1 MINAL
6 KVTTSEANFHLYHI
20 DESKN
25 LKTNPG
31 VVTFSALIEAI
42 NRSKPEFCDLANI
55 RGSKRGLMIAS
66 VQIFNESREAGG
78 GQELKERN
86 PKRVKKP

>member
-6 KVTTSEANFHLYHI
+6 KVTTSEANFHLHHI
-20 DESKN
+20 DESES
-25 LKTNPG
+25 LKTNAD

-55 RGSKRGLMIAS
+55 RGSKRGLMIAL
-66 VQIFNESREAGG
+66 VQIFS
-78 GQELKERN
+78 L
-86 PKRVKKP
+86 